1 MEKQNFLTIGISRN
15 EIDFLEKFNDSFKLC
30 IVPFKGIRNNNIVN
44 NVYIKRTDFFI
55 GQSTILSDFFV
66 TTNFFEEYNKL
77 SNIYILT
84 LMKNKETF
92 FFVGDAE
99 FSSSLMI
106 SDLKTVVS
114 HPMSRQ
120 FAEIFSILLNSS
132 DTELIPFED
141 ENSHAYYLD
150 LKESKKQ
157 DFSFY
162 DYIIALNEQIIRDNQ

>member
-15 EIDFLEKFNDSFKLC
+15 ETDFLEKFNDSFKLC
-30 IVPFKGIRNNNIVN
+30 IVPFRGIRNNNIIN

-55 GQSTILSDFFV
+55 GQRTILDDFIV

-77 SNIYILT
+77 SNLYILA
-84 LMKNKETF
+84 LMKKKETF

-106 SDLKTVVS
+106 SDLKTVVT
-114 HPMSRQ
+114 HQMSRQ
-120 FAEIFSILLNSS
+120 FAEIFNIMLNSS

-141 ENSHAYYLD
+141 EVSHAYYLD

-157 DFSFY
+157 DFSLY
-162 DYIIALNEQIIRDNQ
+162 EYIIALNEQLIKDNQ